1 MRPYGALNILSIE
14 STAKPAMRSPK
25 KKVRALSQHFAP
37 SSPAWR
43 AGAVSEDMIERVARA
58 IGQCLH
64 DCGKFKNLPGDPW
77 TDGPSLLAARAAVK
91 AMRVPTLEMLQD
103 GRRSEEHPSEL
114 QS

>member
-1 MRPYGALNILSIE
+1 MRPYVALNILSIS
-14 STAKPAMRSPK
+14 STAKPAMHSPK

-91 AMRVPTLEMLQD
+91 AMREI
-103 GRRSEEHPSEL
+103 GRASGRERGW
-114 QS
+114 QYG

>member
-1 MRPYGALNILSIE
+1 M
-14 STAKPAMRSPK
+14 
-25 KKVRALSQHFAP
+25 
-37 SSPAWR
+37 
-43 AGAVSEDMIERVARA
+43 SEDMIERVARA

-103 GRRSEEHPSEL
+103 GRDAYLRTHRGGVSGMTIEAQIRNECIREGAAYRAMIDAILPATEKGEG
-114 QS
+114 